1 MKKIFI
7 TGATGFIGS
16 HLIEK
21 LKDYDITCLIPPSEI
36 GFQKIHKDIQPKFC
50 DLTNYTEVQKIV
62 SDVSPNIIVHLG
74 AVTPVRF
81 SFQYPEIYQYVNYL
95 ATVNLVHS
103 ALKLNS
109 FDKFIFASTMEVYGW
124 QKTKKPFIEET
135 PLNPASPYAVSKVA
149 AENYVRMAGKAFN
162 LPFVVLRSCNTYG
175 RKNNTDFIVEYI
187 ITRMLK
193 NKTVFIG
200 TPNAVRDLMFVDDH
214 VNAYIK
220 CIESNV
226 TSEVFN
232 FGLGSETTMGELGL
246 MIKNMINF
254 DGKIIHNFPP
264 DYPFRPIVEPY
275 LSLDSSKARKIL
287 GWKPKFTLNEGLKTT
302 IEFWK
307 NKLQIN
313 L

>member
-1 MKKIFI
+1 
-7 TGATGFIGS
+7 
-16 HLIEK
+16 
-21 LKDYDITCLIPPSEI
+21 
-36 GFQKIHKDIQPKFC
+36 
-50 DLTNYTEVQKIV
+50 
-62 SDVSPNIIVHLG
+62 
-74 AVTPVRF
+74 
-81 SFQYPEIYQYVNYL
+81 
-95 ATVNLVHS
+95 
-103 ALKLNS
+103 
-109 FDKFIFASTMEVYGW
+109 MEVYGW